1 MVLLV
6 VLAGSLFLHLQVY
19 TVQIFCFV
27 RFFYS
32 TNNGLI
38 LSLYCFVVRKLGWE
52 VVNLDLPADQ
62 RYNDLAEKRTPQVSF
77 LNYKQLRRPI

>member
-1 MVLLV
+1 M
-6 VLAGSLFLHLQVY
+6 
-19 TVQIFCFV
+19 FV
-27 RFFYS
+27 YS